1 MIVMTTWEKILAP
14 SMRKRTLN
22 QPVELEVLLLLKVHL
37 LPEEE
42 KRKKRRKKKPLPSDL
57 L

>member
-1 MIVMTTWEKILAP
+1 MKVMTTWERILARW
-14 SMRKRTLN
+14 MRKSSLK
-22 QPVELEVLLLLKVHL
+22 QSVELEVLLLLKVHPL
-37 LPEEE
+37 LEEE

>member
-22 QPVELEVLLLLKVHL
+22 QPVELEVLLLLKVRL
-37 LPEEE
+37 LLEE